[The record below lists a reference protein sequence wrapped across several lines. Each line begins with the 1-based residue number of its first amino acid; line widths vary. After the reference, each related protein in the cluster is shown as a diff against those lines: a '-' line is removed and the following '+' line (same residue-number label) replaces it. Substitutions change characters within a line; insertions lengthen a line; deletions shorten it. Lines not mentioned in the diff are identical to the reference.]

1 VKRPGKPP
9 LNKLPFRLV
18 LGKLA
23 GIGGLMLRNLI
34 VLTLLLLA
42 GPLSQAKPNETK
54 AQVFAVKGMHCEAC
68 VSSIRKKICT
78 EGTYS
83 ACDVAL
89 TDEKK
94 QLGEIRITPK
104 EGQTIDL
111 PKMRTQVSDMGYE
124 LKN

>member
-1 VKRPGKPP
+1 MLRQ
-9 LNKLPFRLV
+9 LLV
-18 LGKLA
+18 LTFLA
-23 GIGGLMLRNLI
+23 
-34 VLTLLLLA
+34 LL
-42 GPLSQAKPNETK
+42 GSFSQAKPSETK

-89 TDEKK
+89 TDAKK

-104 EGQTIDL
+104 EGQTIDVT
-111 PKMRTQVSDMGYE
+111 KMRTQVSDLGYE

>member
-1 VKRPGKPP
+1 
-9 LNKLPFRLV
+9 
-18 LGKLA
+18 
-23 GIGGLMLRNLI
+23 MLRKLMI
-34 VLTLLLLA
+34 LTLLLLV
-42 GPLSQAKPNETK
+42 GSFSQAKPGETK

-78 EGTYS
+78 EGTYAS
-83 ACDVAL
+83 CDVAL

-104 EGQTIDL
+104 DGQPVDVT
-111 PKMRTQVSDMGYE
+111 KMRSQVSDMGYE